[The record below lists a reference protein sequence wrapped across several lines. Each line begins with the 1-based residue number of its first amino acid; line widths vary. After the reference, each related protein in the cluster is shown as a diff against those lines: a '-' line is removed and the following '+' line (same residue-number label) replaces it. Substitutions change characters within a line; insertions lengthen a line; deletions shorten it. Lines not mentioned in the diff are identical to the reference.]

1 MMSPLLRISLCVG
14 IAVYFTFII
23 IFLRKK
29 ALALKYTILWIVSG
43 FLMLLVVL
51 FPRIINYVS
60 KILGIVTPANAVFTL
75 ELFFLIVILM
85 SITSIVS
92 KLDEKMK
99 KMIQYTA
106 LLEKRIRE
114 LEEKLVTSEKQKL
127 QR

>member
-1 MMSPLLRISLCVG
+1 
-14 IAVYFTFII
+14 
-23 IFLRKK
+23 
-29 ALALKYTILWIVSG
+29 
-43 FLMLLVVL
+43 MLLVVL

>member
-1 MMSPLLRISLCVG
+1 MSPLLRISLCVG

-60 KILGIVTPANAVFTL
+60 KILGIVPPANAVFTL

>member
-1 MMSPLLRISLCVG
+1 MSPLLRISLCVG